1 MSYEA
6 RYFTKRSV
14 TISAMPT
21 DGTPESNR
29 AVIDWT
35 RGSATPAFM
44 DKNVGDKEQLS
55 INTLEGAHWVTPGD
69 WIVRG
74 IKGEHYP
81 VKPDIFDALYD
92 QVPQAPP
99 AADDGGA
106 SEAVVQAAGDQG
118 SAESSSQEG
127 SEGTAAWAPIAD
139 VGAELPRYRCH
150 KVVRALKLSDI
161 TRNNDTRQ
169 VTVVPEDKSY
179 QPFDATPGWYGRFHG
194 SDDDTGYFVQYEDG
208 FLSWSPTKAFED
220 GYSLIAVAQSDV
232 DQRCDYCK
240 SHMFQAPNL
249 CEDCREKGLNEIR
262 PDAAPAADLDD
273 DLTFKSPHGI
283 AELARVVGAS
293 ARYFSSDAWDGSD
306 FFTSE
311 EAAIMADF
319 VRDNPDAPVE
329 AMFIHLSLKKR
340 YPRTEPNRADL
351 FVLSLFH
358 AACKAAIA
366 FEADQA
372 AEQAA
377 AKTKPA
383 PSGGWPGDRALQPSK
398 PAMSPSGFS
407 PR

>member
-1 MSYEA
+1 MSYDA

-44 DKNVGDKEQLS
+44 DKNVGDKAQLS
-55 INTLEGAHWVTPGD
+55 INTLEGTHWVTPGD

-99 AADDGGA
+99 AVDDGGA
-106 SEAVVQAAGDQG
+106 SETVVQAAGDFR
-118 SAESSSQEG
+118 ADIEADH
-127 SEGTAAWAPIAD
+127 AASWRFD
-139 VGAELPRYRCH
+139 VAG
-150 KVVRALKLSDI
+150 
-161 TRNNDTRQ
+161 
-169 VTVVPEDKSY
+169 
-179 QPFDATPGWYGRFHG
+179 
-194 SDDDTGYFVQYEDG
+194 
-208 FLSWSPTKAFED
+208 
-220 GYSLIAVAQSDV
+220 
-232 DQRCDYCK
+232 
-240 SHMFQAPNL
+240 
-249 CEDCREKGLNEIR
+249 
-262 PDAAPAADLDD
+262 
-273 DLTFKSPHGI
+273 
-283 AELARVVGAS
+283 LARAIAGGARLF
-293 ARYFSSDAWDGSD
+293 ADGGMVTEYQD
-306 FFTSE
+306 IFDLE

-319 VRDNPDAPVE
+319 VRGNPDAPVE

-372 AEQAA
+372 AETAA
-377 AKTKPA
+377 AEAKPA